1 LIKIINSLKKYDFVF
16 AIGIMTLLLT
26 ATTAFGISSQFSKVM
41 AQSDNSKDFKATL
54 TGAAEVPPVQTKA
67 SGDATFEL
75 KSDGKTMDY
84 AINVKSIDKVLYAH
98 IHEGKDSVN
107 GPIVVTLF
115 NPSSPTGK
123 IDGQLVNG
131 TFGASTFEGSLKG
144 KPMSDLLDLIKNKQ
158 AYVNV
163 HTVQNP
169 PGEIRG
175 TVQ

>member
-1 LIKIINSLKKYDFVF
+1 MVLQKCLQV
-16 AIGIMTLLLT
+16 
-26 ATTAFGISSQFSKVM
+26 
-41 AQSDNSKDFKATL
+41 
-54 TGAAEVPPVQTKA
+54 ETKA

-98 IHEGKDSVN
+98 IHEGKGSVI
-107 GPIVVTLF
+107 GPIVITLF
-115 NPSSPTGK
+115 NPPSPTGK
-123 IDGQLVNG
+123 MDGQLVNG

-163 HTVQNP
+163 HTVTKP
-169 PGEIRG
+169 
-175 TVQ
+175 TW

>member
-1 LIKIINSLKKYDFVF
+1 MLITTTTT
-16 AIGIMTLLLT
+16 IGVSTHLSNVL
-26 ATTAFGISSQFSKVM
+26 AQGSQKFT
-41 AQSDNSKDFKATL
+41 ATL
-54 TGAAEVPPVQTKA
+54 TGAAEVPPVKTKA
-67 SGDATFEL
+67 SGDAKFEL
-75 KSDGKTMDY
+75 KTDGKTMTY

-107 GPIVVTLF
+107 GPIIVTLF

-131 TFGASTFEGSLKG
+131 TFGASTFEGPLKG
-144 KPMSDLLDLIKNKQ
+144 KQMTDLLDLVKNKQ

-163 HTVQNP
+163 HTVTNP
-169 PGEIRG
+169 PGELRG

>member
-1 LIKIINSLKKYDFVF
+1 
-16 AIGIMTLLLT
+16 LLLT
-26 ATTAFGISSQFSKVM
+26 ATTAFGVSSQFSNVM
-41 AQSDNSKDFKATL
+41 TQGSQKFKAAL
-54 TGAAEVPPVQTKA
+54 TGASEVPPVQTKA

-75 KSDGKTMDY
+75 KSDDKTMDY
-84 AINVKSIDKVLYAH
+84 AINVKSIDKVLYAP
-98 IHEGKDSVN
+98 IHEGKDGVN
-107 GPIVVTLF
+107 GPIVVTLY
-115 NPSSPTGK
+115 NPSSYTGK

-163 HTVQNP
+163 HTIQNP

>member
-1 LIKIINSLKKYDFVF
+1 MIKIINGLKKYDIVF
-16 AIGIMTLLLT
+16 AIGVITLLLT
-26 ATTAFGISSQFSKVM
+26 ATTIFGISSQFSNVM
-41 AQSDNSKDFKATL
+41 AQGSQKFKATL
-54 TGAAEVPPVQTKA
+54 NGASEVPPVQTKA

-123 IDGQLVNG
+123 MDGQLVNG

>member
-1 LIKIINSLKKYDFVF
+1 
-16 AIGIMTLLLT
+16 
-26 ATTAFGISSQFSKVM
+26 
-41 AQSDNSKDFKATL
+41 
-54 TGAAEVPPVQTKA
+54 
-67 SGDATFEL
+67 
-75 KSDGKTMDY
+75 MDH

-98 IHEGKDSVN
+98 IHEGKDGVN
-107 GPIVVTLF
+107 GPIVVTLY

-144 KPMSDLLDLIKNKQ
+144 QPMSDLLDLIKNKQ

-169 PGEIRG
+169 HGEIRI